1 MRQKTILVT
10 GASSGIGFACAQ
22 NLHQKG
28 YRVFATARK
37 TANLDKLNALGIEAL
52 TLDINDSAAIKETL
66 QTIIAQTALDALF
79 SNCGCTYPGAIE
91 DLSRD
96 TIRQQFEINVFGSME
111 LIGQTV
117 KIMRTQG
124 YGRIVQTGSLLGYV
138 TLPLRGA
145 YNASKFALE
154 GFIDTLRQELHESN
168 IYVSLIEPGPIY
180 SQIREN
186 AKENFLKNINY
197 EDSRYKETYEKMI
210 DDFFKVA
217 SKTPFYLPPDAVYRK
232 LLCAL
237 ESKKP
242 KARYYVGIPAHLF
255 AILKRIL
262 PTPMLDWVLWQL
274 TKKEM
279 S

>member
-1 MRQKTILVT
+1 MTQKTILVT
-10 GASSGIGFACAQ
+10 GASSGIGFGCAEQ
-22 NLHQKG
+22 LHKKG

-37 TANLDKLNALGIEAL
+37 TADLDKLSALGVKAMA
-52 TLDINDSAAIKETL
+52 LDINDSAAIKQTL
-66 QTIIAQTALDALF
+66 ETIIAQTPLDALF

-96 TIRQQFEINVFGSME
+96 TTRQQFETNVFGPME

-124 YGRIVQTGSLLGYV
+124 YGRIIQTGSLLGYV
-138 TLPLRGA
+138 TLQLRGA

-154 GFIDTLRQELHESN
+154 GFIDTLRQELRESN
-168 IYVSLIEPGPIY
+168 IYASLIEPGPIY

-197 EDSRYKETYEKMI
+197 KDSRYKETYEKMI
-210 DDFFKVA
+210 DDFFKIA
-217 SKTPFYLPPDAVYRK
+217 SKTPFYLPPEAVYKK

-237 ESKKP
+237 ESKHP
-242 KARYYVGIPAHLF
+242 KARYYVGVPAYLF

-262 PTPMLDWVLWQL
+262 PTPMLDWVLWELVKQ
-274 TKKEM
+274 EI
-279 S
+279 